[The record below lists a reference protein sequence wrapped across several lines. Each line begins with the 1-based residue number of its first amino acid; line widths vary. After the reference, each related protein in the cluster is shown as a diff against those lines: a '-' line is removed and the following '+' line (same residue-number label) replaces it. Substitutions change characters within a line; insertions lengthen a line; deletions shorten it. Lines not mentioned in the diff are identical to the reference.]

1 MAQAPVQTYQNL
13 TAENAT
19 FYDRTLLERLVPNLV
34 WLKYGQKRTMPKNS
48 GGQVSFRRF
57 NSLSVNTTPLT
68 EGVTP
73 DGKSLDVTNLTAQV
87 QEYGDFVKISSK
99 LNLLGIDPVLTET
112 ANVLGEQAAL
122 TLDTLA
128 MREVSN
134 GTNVQFPKTTIT
146 DIDDI
151 AKTDVITSELIQK
164 AVRTLRN
171 ANAKPM
177 DSGYFY
183 GFINHNVA
191 YDLQRDPLWQD
202 VSKYNGGT
210 NIEKGEIGRLHGVR
224 FIDTT
229 NTQTLTNAN
238 NVDVH
243 STVIVAK
250 DAYGCIDLE
259 GELTAPKVIIKD
271 AGSSGSADPLEQR
284 ASAGWKALMA
294 VKRLNEMAI
303 VRIETAATV

>member
-1 MAQAPVQTYQNL
+1 MAEIQTYQNL
-13 TAENAT
+13 TAENAV

-34 WLKYGQKRTMPKNS
+34 WLRHGQKRTVPKNN

-57 NSLSVNTTPLT
+57 NSLDVSTTPLT

-73 DGKSLDVTNLTAQV
+73 SGKSLDITNVTVPLD
-87 QEYGDFVKISSK
+87 EYGDFVKISSK
-99 LNLLGIDPVLTET
+99 LNLLGVDPVLVET
-112 ANVLGEQAAL
+112 AAVLGEQAAL
-122 TLDTLA
+122 TLDTIA
-128 MREVSN
+128 MREVSS
-134 GTNVQFPKTTIT
+134 GTNVQYPNNKT
-146 DIDDI
+146 DIDDL
-151 AKTDVITSELIQK
+151 AASDVITSELIKK

-171 ANAKPM
+171 ANAKTI
-177 DSGYFY
+177 DQGYFY

-191 YDLQRDPLWQD
+191 YDLQKDPLWQD

-210 NIEKGEIGRLHGVR
+210 NIQKGEIGKLHGVR

-229 NTQTLTNAN
+229 NTQILTNAN
-238 NVDVH
+238 NIDIH

-250 DAYGCIDLE
+250 DAYGCVDLE
-259 GELTAPKVIIKD
+259 GGNSSSPKVIVKD

-303 VRIETAATV
+303 VRIDTAATV

>member
-1 MAQAPVQTYQNL
+1 MAEIQTYKNL
-13 TAENAT
+13 TAENAV

-34 WLKYGQKRTMPKNS
+34 WLKHGQKRTVPKNN

-57 NSLSVNTTPLT
+57 NSLDVSTTPLT

-73 DGKSLDVTNLTAQV
+73 DGKSLDITNVTVPLE
-87 QEYGDFVKISSK
+87 EYGDFVKISSK
-99 LNLLGIDPVLTET
+99 LNLLGVDPVLVET
-112 ANVLGEQAAL
+112 AAVLGEQAAL
-122 TLDTLA
+122 TLDTIA
-128 MREVSN
+128 MREVSS
-134 GTNVQFPKTTIT
+134 GTNVQYPNNKT
-146 DIDDI
+146 DIDDLV
-151 AKTDVITSELIQK
+151 AADVITAELIQK

-171 ANAKPM
+171 NNAKAM
-177 DSGYFY
+177 DNGYFY

-191 YDLQRDPLWQD
+191 YDLQKDPLWQD

-210 NIEKGEIGRLHGVR
+210 NIEKGEIGKLHGVR

-229 NTQTLTNAN
+229 NTQVLANAN
-238 NVDVH
+238 DVDIH

-250 DAYGCIDLE
+250 DAYGCVDLE
-259 GELTAPKVIIKD
+259 GGNSSSPKVIVKD

-303 VRIETAATV
+303 VRIDTAATI

>member
-1 MAQAPVQTYQNL
+1 MAEIQTYQNL
-13 TAENAT
+13 STENAV

-34 WLKYGQKRTMPKNS
+34 WLKHGQKRTVPKNN

-57 NSLSVNTTPLT
+57 NSLDVSTTPLT

-73 DGKSLDVTNLTAQV
+73 DGKALDITNVTAPLE
-87 QEYGDFVKISSK
+87 EYGDFVKISSK
-99 LNLLGIDPVLTET
+99 LNLLGVDPVLVET
-112 ANVLGEQAAL
+112 AAVLGEQAAL
-122 TLDTLA
+122 TLDTIA
-128 MREVSN
+128 MREVSS
-134 GTNVQFPKTTIT
+134 GTNVQYPNNKT
-146 DIDDI
+146 DIDDLTS
-151 AKTDVITSELIQK
+151 TDVITAELIQK

-171 ANAKPM
+171 ANAKAM
-177 DSGYFY
+177 DNGYFY

-191 YDLQRDPLWQD
+191 YDLQKDPLWQD
-202 VSKYNGGT
+202 VSKYNGGV
-210 NIEKGEIGRLHGVR
+210 NIEKGEIGKLHGVR

-229 NTQTLTNAN
+229 NTQVLTNAN
-238 NVDVH
+238 NIDIH

-250 DAYGCIDLE
+250 DAYGCVDLE
-259 GELTAPKVIIKD
+259 GGNSSSPKVIVKN

-303 VRIETAATV
+303 VRIDTAATV

>member
-1 MAQAPVQTYQNL
+1 MAEIQTYQNL
-13 TAENAT
+13 TAENGV

-34 WLKYGQKRTMPKNS
+34 WLKHGQKRTVPKNN

-57 NSLSVNTTPLT
+57 NSLDVSTTPLA

-73 DGKSLDVTNLTAQV
+73 QGKALDITNVTVPLE
-87 QEYGDFVKISSK
+87 EYGDFVKISSK
-99 LNLLGIDPVLTET
+99 LNLLGVDPVLVET
-112 ANVLGEQAAL
+112 AAVLGEQAAL
-122 TLDTLA
+122 TLDTIA
-128 MREVSN
+128 MREVSS
-134 GTNVQFPKTTIT
+134 GTNVQYPNNKT
-146 DIDDI
+146 DIDDL
-151 AKTDVITSELIQK
+151 TQSDVISAELIQK

-171 ANAKPM
+171 ANAKAM
-177 DSGYFY
+177 DNGYFY

-191 YDLQRDPLWQD
+191 YDLQKDPLWQD
-202 VSKYNGGT
+202 VSKYNGGV
-210 NIEKGEIGRLHGVR
+210 NIEKGEIGKLHGVR

-229 NTQTLTNAN
+229 NTQVLTNAN
-238 NVDVH
+238 NIDIH

-250 DAYGCIDLE
+250 DAYGCVDLE
-259 GELTAPKVIIKD
+259 GGNSSSPKVIVKD

-303 VRIETAATV
+303 VRIDTAATI